1 MMLAMNGSP
10 LAGNHRGA
18 QPGPEAEKVRQ
29 HGMEIDAAMG
39 LAAMQVQGHGED
51 GELGDEQEIQG
62 DGAQPP
68 AGEAGFK
75 PVVQGCR
82 HEWFSERRGA
92 VTMMPVAANGVTCPR
107 YGGNERERSEDS
119 RVGKEGVST
128 HRCRWTTYQ

>member
-1 MMLAMNGSP
+1 
-10 LAGNHRGA
+10 
-18 QPGPEAEKVRQ
+18 
-29 HGMEIDAAMG
+29 MEIDAAMG

-68 AGEAGFK
+68 AGEARFK

-82 HEWFSERRGA
+82 HEWFSERRGD

-107 YGGNERERSEDS
+107 YGGNERAIKGDSVSGRGDKIGRATCRERVCQE
-119 RVGKEGVST
+119 V
-128 HRCRWTTYQ
+128 